1 MCSRIS
7 SHPSPIT
14 TCCHDYEPWLRPLT
28 HKSLSGYLCGLV
40 VVGPCEMYPTFM
52 INRWWN
58 GGYCIIFI
66 MHCESRVDVPRSIL
80 FVTCLHNFKS
90 ILTFAFNTV
99 HATYS
104 LIDLTLYFHVLTY
117 LFPCKCFQNS
127 SLYNWINWKLY
138 MCFWMHFNQL
148 PENVLNGV
156 QHLWLNNST
165 LSIIKMTLDS

>member
-104 LIDLTLYFHVLTY
+104 LIDLTLISCLDIFISLQM
-117 LFPCKCFQNS
+117 FP
-127 SLYNWINWKLY
+127 KLY
-138 MCFWMHFNQL
+138 TLQLDKLKIIHVFLDALQLASRECFKWSPTVMTEQFNFI
-148 PENVLNGV
+148 
-156 QHLWLNNST
+156 NN
-165 LSIIKMTLDS
+165 